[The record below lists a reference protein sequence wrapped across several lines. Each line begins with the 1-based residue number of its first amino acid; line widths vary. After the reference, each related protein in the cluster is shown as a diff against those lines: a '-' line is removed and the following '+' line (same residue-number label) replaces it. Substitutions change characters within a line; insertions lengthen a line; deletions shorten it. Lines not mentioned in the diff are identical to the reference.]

1 MNNLLVGFDP
11 TELIDFIN
19 FLSQL
24 VHRLQVC
31 SISRSSMSV
40 VFTTA
45 SYSQEKLFDVLNQLI
60 GPLVAHTNGVLSQA
74 VTGTD
79 DQVTNMDTKR
89 AYLTLLN
96 SIMSSKLQGIFTSER
111 RSASRPCLE
120 RLSTLASQRTKLS

>member
-24 VHRLQVC
+24 VHRLQVGK
-31 SISRSSMSV
+31 ISRSSVSV
-40 VFTTA
+40 IFIMT
-45 SYSQEKLFDVLNQLI
+45 SCHQETLFDVLNQLI
-60 GPLVAHTNGVLSQA
+60 GPLVAHTNGVLSQPVA
-74 VTGTD
+74 GTD

-111 RSASRPCLE
+111 RSILRPCPE
-120 RLSTLASQRTKLS
+120 H